1 MEPSLLSE
9 QFQPMPS
16 NIRNNNLILLIYSS
30 MVRLHM
36 SNYLET
42 LLPRILT
49 NCRRSGSVVDRWML
63 GSFLLFCGW
72 QSQLLLGQ
80 APLQPSFQQI
90 YEDAQKA
97 MAAGD
102 YEHATRQYSR
112 LLQMNSKSAELYF
125 HLGLANYQ
133 KEDYEAASKALDQA
147 VKLKADFLVAEA
159 FKGLSDSVMGRLS
172 DSFRLLEKA
181 FWSKGRGLEPEL
193 KRVVGIRLG
202 KDYADSG
209 RYLEAESVYSALLK
223 EYPHD
228 VDLLYQSF
236 WLHMTRARA
245 TMQKL
250 LAEAPSSY
258 RTHEMLGHLMKRKE
272 NYPAAAEQF
281 RLALKANPA
290 AVGLHSEI
298 GSVLLRTEDRNAREQ
313 ARQEFEAELQLHP
326 FHAQSHYQLAEI
338 LLAEQKVENALGS
351 YRQALKFRPNYADAK
366 VGLCKIALSR
376 NESEAALRE
385 CQEAVK
391 MEPLNKSAHYVLAK
405 VFLALGRKDE
415 AKAELN
421 LFQQLKQK
429 ADEEEIQ
436 LRNAQMGPLE
446 N

>member
-1 MEPSLLSE
+1 M
-9 QFQPMPS
+9 
-16 NIRNNNLILLIYSS
+16 
-30 MVRLHM
+30 
-36 SNYLET
+36 
-42 LLPRILT
+42 
-49 NCRRSGSVVDRWML
+49 G
-63 GSFLLFCGW
+63 
-72 QSQLLLGQ
+72 QSPPQS
-80 APLQPSFQQI
+80 SFQQI

-102 YEHATRQYSR
+102 YERAIRQYTR

-133 KEDYEAASKALDQA
+133 KGDHEAASSALDQA
-147 VKLKADFLVAEA
+147 VKLKSDFLVAEA

-172 DSFRLLEKA
+172 DSFPLLEKTY
-181 FWSKGRGLEPEL
+181 WSKARGLEPEL
-193 KRVVGIRLG
+193 KRLIGVRLG

-209 RYLEAESVYSALLK
+209 RYLDAESVYSSLLK

-228 VDLLYQSF
+228 ADLLYQSF
-236 WLHMTRARA
+236 WLHMTRART

-250 LAEAPSSY
+250 LAEAPGSY

-290 AVGLHSEI
+290 AVGLHYEI
-298 GSVLLRTEDRNAREQ
+298 GSVLLRIEDRDAREQ
-313 ARQEFEAELQLHP
+313 ARQEFEAELKLHP

-338 LLAEQKVENALGS
+338 SLAEQKVENATES
-351 YRQALKFRPNYADAK
+351 YRQALKFRPNYGDAK

-376 NESEAALRE
+376 NESEAALGE

-391 MEPLNKSAHYVLAK
+391 MEPLNRSAHYVLGK
-405 VFLALGRKDE
+405 IYLALGRKDE
-415 AKAELN
+415 AKAELT

-429 ADEEEIQ
+429 ADEEEVQ